1 MKIGYAVL
9 CGFILLSTGFAT
21 SGCVARR
28 THAWE
33 KARNTSYRQHFRDWT
48 RHDQIN
54 NGIVANATASV
65 TCFSP
70 AFAVELQKERSKR
83 ARHNQEERDTRLEQA
98 RMKANETLEFFV
110 ALHTQNHYW
119 NDLEVKRGTFKVQ
132 LYADDE
138 PALLPDKIKRLN
150 MNEMADWLTLFP
162 TVGPLQTGYIVRFKP
177 IESAKRLRL
186 LISGNPGAMEMVWK
200 ISH

>member
-1 MKIGYAVL
+1 
-9 CGFILLSTGFAT
+9 
-21 SGCVARR
+21 
-28 THAWE
+28 
-33 KARNTSYRQHFRDWT
+33 
-48 RHDQIN
+48 
-54 NGIVANATASV
+54 
-65 TCFSP
+65 
-70 AFAVELQKERSKR
+70 
-83 ARHNQEERDTRLEQA
+83 
-98 RMKANETLEFFV
+98 MKANETLEFFV

-177 IESAKRLRL
+177 VKSAKRLRL

>member
-1 MKIGYAVL
+1 MNVARALL
-9 CGFILLSTGFAT
+9 CSTLLFSTGLVT
-21 SGCVARR
+21 TGCVAQR

-33 KARNTSYRQHFRDWT
+33 HARTTSYRQHFRDWT

-83 ARHNQEERDTRLEQA
+83 ARHNREEKDTRLEQA
-98 RMKANETLEFFV
+98 RSKANDRLEFFV

-132 LYADDE
+132 LYVDDKAAVQPE
-138 PALLPDKIKRLN
+138 KIKRLN
-150 MNEMADWLTLFP
+150 QNEMADWVTLFP
-162 TVGPLQTGYIVRFKP
+162 TVGPLQTGYIIRFPP